1 MTRRS
6 APRRAPARAIRAILV
21 LQIAIAGVLFARDI
35 AATLPDLGLAPP
47 APALTAP
54 VRPGDQT
61 RRYDRHLAPA
71 RPAQPGGD
79 LPPRRELPERL
90 QFRLS
95 GQTIALSGDIA
106 PGDSDRFSD
115 WLEQAGLPP
124 GTSVTVTLD
133 SPGGSVG
140 DALAIG
146 RAIRAAGFAT
156 RIGAGAVCLSACPYI
171 LAGGTGRSVDPEGH
185 VGVHQHYFGESTV
198 LPAGLAV
205 SDIQRG
211 QGEVLEYLGEMGI
224 DPMLMRHSL
233 ATPPDRI
240 YILLADE
247 LEAYGL
253 VTPPE
258 G

>member
-1 MTRRS
+1 MTRR
-6 APRRAPARAIRAILV
+6 AAGQLTPARALRGILV

-35 AATLPDLGLAPP
+35 AGTLPGLGLAPP
-47 APALTAP
+47 APALTEP

-61 RRYDRHLAPA
+61 RRYDRRVAPA
-71 RPAQPGGD
+71 LPARPGGD
-79 LPPRRELPERL
+79 LPPPRDLPERL

-95 GQTIALSGDIA
+95 GQTIALSGNIA
-106 PGDSDRFSD
+106 PGDGDRFAD
-115 WLEQAGLPP
+115 WLGAADLPADTGL
-124 GTSVTVTLD
+124 TVALA
-133 SPGGSVG
+133 SPGGSVA
-140 DALAIG
+140 DALAVG
-146 RAIRAAGFAT
+146 RAIREAGFAT
-156 RIGAGAVCLSACPYI
+156 RIGAGAVCLSACPYM
-171 LAGGTGRSVDPEGH
+171 LAGGTGRSVDPEGY

-240 YILLADE
+240 YILVAEELAD
-247 LEAYGL
+247 YRL